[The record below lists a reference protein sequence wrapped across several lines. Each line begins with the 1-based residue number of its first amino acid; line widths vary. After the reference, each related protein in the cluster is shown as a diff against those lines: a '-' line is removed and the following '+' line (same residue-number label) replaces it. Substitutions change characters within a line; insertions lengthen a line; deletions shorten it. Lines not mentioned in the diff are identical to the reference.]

1 MNPARWLA
9 VLIAACALIA
19 GGAAHAQG
27 YPAKPVRLVLPY
39 SPGGSYDVLARIV
52 AQSLGERLGQQVIVE
67 NRPGAASRIGTEA
80 LVKSPPD
87 GYAIGMLGNSLTI
100 APHVYRQ
107 VPYDI
112 ERDLAPIGMVAIIA
126 QMLVVHPSLPVK
138 SAQEL
143 VSLARARPG
152 QLTFGSGGTGG
163 MTHLSGE
170 LFKSMAR
177 VDVVHVP
184 YKGSAPAMIDLIAG
198 QTQWMVLNLLN
209 ALPNT
214 QSGKLKG
221 LAVSSLER
229 SRFAPQVP
237 TLNESG
243 LKGYEIVEW
252 YGMAAPAKTPPEI
265 VKRLHAEIVKIAST
279 EDFRGKLAQQAA
291 EVTLGTPAELAT
303 YMKNDSARN
312 AKIVREAGIKP
323 E

>member
-1 MNPARWLA
+1 MNPARWIA
-9 VLIAACALIA
+9 VSIAACGFAT
-19 GGAAHAQG
+19 GAAHAQG

-39 SPGGSYDVLARIV
+39 SPGGSYDVLARIL
-52 AQSLGERLGQQVIVE
+52 AQSLGERLGQQFIVE
-67 NRPGAASRIGTEA
+67 NRPGAAGRIGTEA

-87 GYAIGMLGNSLTI
+87 GYAIGLLGNNLTI

-138 SAQEL
+138 SVAEL
-143 VSLARARPG
+143 VALARARPG
-152 QLTFGSGGTGG
+152 QLAFASGGTGG

-170 LFKSMAR
+170 LLKSMAR
-177 VDVVHVP
+177 VNVVHVP

-214 QSGKLKG
+214 RSGKLKG
-221 LAVSSLER
+221 LAVTSLER

-237 TLNESG
+237 SLSESG

-252 YGMAAPAKTPPEI
+252 YGTAAPAKTSQAI
-265 VKRLHAEIVKIAST
+265 VMRLHAEIGRIAGT
-279 EDFRGKLAQQAA
+279 EEFRGKLAQLAA
-291 EVTLGTPAELAT
+291 EVKLGTPSDLAA
-303 YMKNDSARN
+303 YMKTDSARN
-312 AKIVREAGIKP
+312 ARIVREAGIKS